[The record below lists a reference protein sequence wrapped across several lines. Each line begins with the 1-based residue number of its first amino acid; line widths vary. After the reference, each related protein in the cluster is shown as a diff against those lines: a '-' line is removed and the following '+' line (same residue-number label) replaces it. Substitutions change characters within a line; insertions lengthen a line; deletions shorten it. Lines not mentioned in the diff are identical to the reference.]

1 MLGVRVLLDDRAERF
16 GVKMNDFEL
25 MGFPY
30 AVLVGKALAEGSV
43 EFITRAGLKRQSVS
57 ANEILSFIERKLIEK
72 N

>member
-1 MLGVRVLLDDRAERF
+1 M
-16 GVKMNDFEL
+16 KMNDFEL

-57 ANEILSFIERKLIEK
+57 ADEILKFIEIKLAEK

>member
-1 MLGVRVLLDDRAERF
+1 DRAERF

-30 AVLVGKALAEGSV
+30 AVLAGKALAEGSV

-57 ANEILSFIERKLIEK
+57 ADEILKLIEK
-72 N
+72 KLAEKN

>member
-1 MLGVRVLLDDRAERF
+1 
-16 GVKMNDFEL
+16 MNDFEL

-57 ANEILSFIERKLIEK
+57 ADEILKLIEKKLIEK